1 MNLRKPLL
9 VLAAVSVCGISA
21 CSAPAEEETSVT
33 QTVTATTT
41 ATSTSSTPTSSSATP
56 TSSSPEPAPST
67 PPPAEEPAPVENAPQ
82 NFFAP
87 APAPE
92 PAPAPAPAYEPAP
105 APAAPDMKFSSCKEA
120 LAAGYSHMTTG
131 SPGYST
137 NLDRDGDGV
146 ACDKVG

>member
-1 MNLRKPLL
+1 MNPRKSLL

-41 ATSTSSTPTSSSATP
+41 ATSTSSTPASSSTP
-56 TSSSPEPAPST
+56 TSSSSEPEPST
-67 PPPAEEPAPVENAPQ
+67 PPAEEAAPVENAPQ